1 MTTPRSTLLQLL
13 PKWNWP
19 LAVWVGLA
27 LITGGL
33 YVALFPIH
41 LRTGIQSE
49 EVLQAYRAVGPMI
62 SLRTFANL
70 VLIGRYA
77 GLTVFLAVAGLI
89 VWRRPRDRMGL
100 VVALM
105 LITLPLMFQLG
116 GYSETWLVYPKAW
129 RPVLN
134 SAFTFITL
142 WVGLPATIACF
153 FLFPTGRAEPRWLG
167 WAGGGLTVAL
177 YSVWL
182 GLSWLES
189 SAGFDWAW
197 LVFILGTLLLLGL
210 ALWGQVYRYNRVSAP
225 ADRRQTRLVV
235 VGLFVFVLGL
245 LGQGMG
251 VNPLGGLGALVIGI
265 ITLTWLPVS
274 LAISMLRYRLWG
286 IEPLLNR
293 ALVYGALTVAVV
305 GVYALIVGGLGAAVN
320 AQGSPLLGV
329 LATGLAAVLFQ
340 PLRQRV
346 QRGVNR
352 LLYGERDDPAT
363 VLNQLGGRLEAVLAP
378 EAVLPTIIETVAH
391 TLKLPYA
398 AIDLWQAGAP
408 KGLGQVLRP
417 AAEFGRAPA
426 EPEAGLLTLPL
437 AFQGEAIGQ
446 LRVAPRGPGEP
457 LSAADRQVLAQVARQ
472 AGAAVHA
479 VRLTTDLRLS
489 RERLVSAREEER
501 RRLRRD
507 LHDGL
512 GTALA
517 ALHLQA
523 GGLRRLIDTDPPAA
537 QTALAELRTDI
548 RAAVAEI
555 RRLVYDLRP
564 PALDELGLA
573 GALRALAAQ
582 LDHAEGRVN
591 EAGEGGVQVL
601 VEAAD
606 TLPPLPAAV
615 EVAAY
620 RIAQEALSNVARH
633 AQAQHCWVRVWLA
646 EGLNVEVSDD
656 GLGLPVAPRRGVGL
670 RSMPERAAELGG
682 RCQLAPRAGGGTTVS
697 VWLPLLGGPEGA
709 E

>member
-1 MTTPRSTLLQLL
+1 MSTIRLTLARLPR
-13 PKWNWP
+13 WRFNWP
-19 LAVWVGLA
+19 LALWVVCALVTGALYLA
-27 LITGGL
+27 LL
-33 YVALFPIH
+33 PIH
-41 LRTGIQSE
+41 LRTN
-49 EVLQAYRAVGPMI
+49 LQDEQLRMAYVDVWPAM
-62 SLRTFANL
+62 SLRTFGYL
-70 VLIGRYA
+70 VAAGRYA
-77 GLTVFLAVAGLI
+77 GLLVFLAVAALI
-89 VWRRPRDRMGL
+89 VWRRPRDRMSL

-116 GYSETWLVYPKAW
+116 GYSDTWLPYPPAW

-134 SAFTFITL
+134 AAYGFITGG
-142 WVGLPATIACF
+142 VGVPALIAF
-153 FLFPTGRAEPRWLG
+153 SLLFPTGRAEPRWLG

-177 YSVWL
+177 YAF
-182 GLSWLES
+182 GLVMSLVAPALE
-189 SAGFDWAW
+189 FDWSW
-197 LVFILGTLLLLGL
+197 LVFVVGVLTLIAL
-210 ALWGQVYRYNRVSAP
+210 ALGGQVYRYARVSSP
-225 ADRRQTRLVV
+225 AERRQTGLVV
-235 VGLFVFVLGL
+235 FGLFAFAVVLLVQSTGL
-245 LGQGMG
+245 GPFGG
-251 VNPLGGLGALVIGI
+251 LGGLVIQL

-274 LAISMLRYRLWG
+274 LAISMLRFRLWG
-286 IEPLLNR
+286 IEPLLTR

-305 GVYALIVGGLGAAVN
+305 AVYALIVGGLGAAVN
-320 AQGSPLLGV
+320 AQGSPLFAV

-352 LLYGERDDPAT
+352 LIYGERDDPAT
-363 VLNQLGGRLEAVLAP
+363 VLNRLGGQLEAALAP
-378 EAVLPTIIETVAH
+378 EAVLPTITATVAH

-398 AIDLWQAGAP
+398 AIDLWQAGE
-408 KGLGQVLRP
+408 LRP
-417 AAEFGRAPA
+417 AAEHGHAPA
-426 EPEAGLLTLPL
+426 ADTPLLTLPL
-437 AFQGEAIGQ
+437 VFQGEALGQ
-446 LRVAPRGPGEP
+446 LRVAGRGPGEP
-457 LSAADRQVLAQVARQ
+457 LSPADRQVLAQVARQ

-479 VRLTTDLRLS
+479 VRLTADLRLS

-523 GGLRRLIDTDPPAA
+523 GSLRRLIDTDPPAA
-537 QTALAELRTDI
+537 QTALAELRTEI

-582 LDHAEGRVN
+582 MDQ
-591 EAGEGGVQVL
+591 AGDNPVQVL
-601 VEAAD
+601 VEAPE

-620 RIAQEALSNVARH
+620 RIAQEALTNVARH
-633 AQAQHCWVRVWLA
+633 AQAQHCWVRVWQA
-646 EGLNVEVSDD
+646 AGLSLEVADD
-656 GLGLPVAPRRGVGL
+656 GVGVPGAPPMGVGL

-682 RCQLAPRAGGGTTVS
+682 TCTIAARPGGGTSVS
-697 VWLPLLGGPEGA
+697 VWLPLPSGPETI
-709 E
+709 